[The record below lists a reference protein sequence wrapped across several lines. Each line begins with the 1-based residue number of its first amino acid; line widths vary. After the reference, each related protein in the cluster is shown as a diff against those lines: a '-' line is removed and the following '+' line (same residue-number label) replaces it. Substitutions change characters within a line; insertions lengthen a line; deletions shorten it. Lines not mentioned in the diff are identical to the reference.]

1 MPHRKEV
8 NPLRIFLRIFRQA
21 GMSFHAAGSRMAV
34 PAALHPQAVCGM
46 NRGFRRAAEHR
57 IRKALVG

>member
-1 MPHRKEV
+1 
-8 NPLRIFLRIFRQA
+8 
-21 GMSFHAAGSRMAV
+21 MSFHAAGNRMAV

-57 IRKALVG
+57 IRKALAG

>member
-1 MPHRKEV
+1 
-8 NPLRIFLRIFRQA
+8 
-21 GMSFHAAGSRMAV
+21 MSFHAAGSRMAV
-34 PAALHPQAVCGM
+34 PAALHPQAVCDM

>member
-1 MPHRKEV
+1 
-8 NPLRIFLRIFRQA
+8 
-21 GMSFHAAGSRMAV
+21 MSFHAAGSRMA
-34 PAALHPQAVCGM
+34 AALHPQAVCGM